1 MYIGRGWGHNV
12 NSAQDPITPWASP
25 GAVQRT
31 YLQLLWQLM
40 KWPLEAP
47 QTPKKHLITFLAF
60 FSKFPSL
67 LCKCMASVSPPP
79 TAEHCF
85 PFSHDAA
92 ALLIWRWMQF
102 ASTSRNSITGTKKPL
117 SNLNLI
123 FCYLVSNQ
131 IMDHLFMQTLPNLT
145 LSACYRGYEPQ
156 KQTTESV
163 AGKQREEFSLL
174 DSQSVCSSLPPRH
187 EAQSESKSMFFGCS
201 TVKLCLVMACKLIDV
216 LHPLVY
222 IYSTIRWLH
231 ISHVL
236 HWKKSSNGE
245 MKSSKGVLL

>member
-1 MYIGRGWGHNV
+1 
-12 NSAQDPITPWASP
+12 
-25 GAVQRT
+25 
-31 YLQLLWQLM
+31 
-40 KWPLEAP
+40 
-47 QTPKKHLITFLAF
+47 
-60 FSKFPSL
+60 
-67 LCKCMASVSPPP
+67 MASVSPPP
-79 TAEHCF
+79 TAGHCF

-102 ASTSRNSITGTKKPL
+102 ASKSRNSITGTKKPL

-163 AGKQREEFSLL
+163 AEKQREEFSLL

-187 EAQSESKSMFFGCS
+187 KAQSESKSMFYGCS
-201 TVKLCLVMACKLIDV
+201 TVKLCLVMACKIIGV

-231 ISHVL
+231 IPHVL
-236 HWKKSSNGE
+236 HWKKSSSWA
-245 MKSSKGVLL
+245 MKSSKSVLL